1 MSSAEATDLPVLV
14 IPATIKCQLRRVL
27 IDSPSDPVLSAALY
41 VESNQIEPS
50 LASVEQVVL
59 DVVHK
64 AAVKP
69 DEDIIRRRLMSIMRS
84 ILMSITRRRRI
95 TFDCCP
101 W

>member
-1 MSSAEATDLPVLV
+1 MST
-14 IPATIKCQLRRVL
+14 RRVL

-64 AAVKP
+64 PVVKP
-69 DEDIIRRRLMSIMRS
+69 G
-84 ILMSITRRRRI
+84 
-95 TFDCCP
+95 
-101 W
+101 

>member
-14 IPATIKCQLRRVL
+14 VPANIIYLKEFQLANL
-27 IDSPSDPVLSAALY
+27 PSDPVLSAALY

-64 AAVKP
+64 PVVKP
-69 DEDIIRRRLMSIMRS
+69 G
-84 ILMSITRRRRI
+84 
-95 TFDCCP
+95 
-101 W
+101 